1 MIEVYSNECLY
12 KDTYTIIEMMNDSL
26 RSKINPEF
34 IDFLKQNKDDSFKG
48 TVDRNVPLKN
58 QNLRKEIKIM
68 LSLIYIN
75 YFCEGEEKEKII
87 QKEEENIRN
96 FYNKDIFETKNE
108 IRNLSN
114 DASNNK
120 ESIDEPKEMIV
131 YKESVIQKIIK
142 KLKKL
147 FKI

>member
-48 TVDRNVPLKN
+48 TVDRNIPLKN

-96 FYNKDIFETKNE
+96 FYNKDIFET
-108 IRNLSN
+108 
-114 DASNNK
+114 SNNK

-142 KLKKL
+142 KFKKL